1 MSKLNVDVEGFDKL
15 TEQIR
20 KLGNDKD
27 KRREVLAILRK
38 SAQPTQRAA
47 RQLAPRSKQP
57 HVISGKTRAKRTIK
71 PGNLSRSI
79 SLINGRKGEARENP
93 TVYVGPKAGGTN
105 DGFYGGWVH
114 DGHNIYRSG
123 FKRNRK
129 GNAAFNATGAR
140 KRVQGQPFM
149 AKAEQQTR
157 GKVTNE
163 IQKSMAAFLQKR
175 IDRLS

>member
-1 MSKLNVDVEGFDKL
+1 MSDLKVEVEGFDKL
-15 TEQIR
+15 TEQI
-20 KLGNDKD
+20 KKFSKDKD

-47 RQLAPRSKQP
+47 KQLAPRSKQP

-79 SLINGRKGEARENP
+79 SLINGRRGQARENP
-93 TVYVGPKAGGTN
+93 TVYVGPRAGGIN

-114 DGHNIYRSG
+114 EGHNIYRTG

-129 GNAAFNATGAR
+129 GNTAFNATGAR
-140 KRVQGQPFM
+140 RRVQGQPFM

-157 GKVTNE
+157 GKVTADIE
-163 IQKSMAAFLQKR
+163 KSMAAFLQKR